1 MKRNNVVK
9 NAQVIQARSST
20 QGQSC
25 CSKEEQIRKKAY
37 ELFEKRGCQPGYE
50 LEDWI
55 EAERLV
61 SK

>member
-1 MKRNNVVK
+1 MKRNNVTK
-9 NAQVIQARSST
+9 RTQVAQARFSM

-37 ELFEKRGCQPGYE
+37 ELYEQRGCKPGYE

-55 EAERLV
+55 EAEKMV
-61 SK
+61 CK

>member
-1 MKRNNVVK
+1 MKRNNVANK
-9 NAQVIQARSST
+9 AQVIPPRSSA

-37 ELFEKRGCQPGYE
+37 ELFEKRGCQPGHE

-61 SK
+61 FR

>member
-1 MKRNNVVK
+1 MKRNNVAK
-9 NAQVIQARSST
+9 NAQVIQARSSA

-37 ELFEKRGCQPGYE
+37 EFYEKRGCQPGYE